1 MQFSKSIAGAGMAFM
16 LLMAPCMA
24 DESLLPKV
32 HKQSGST
39 FMSGGAQEEQRKAM
53 SKVAPRYPIQ
63 LVFKSANS
71 EADMSGVKVTMR
83 NVSGEP
89 ILEAQSDGPP
99 FFINPPA
106 SGRYTFDIEF
116 NGEKQ
121 TVTKDLI
128 GRRYLMLEF
137 KFGGK

>member
-1 MQFSKSIAGAGMAFM
+1 MVGVKAVLFFAVF
-16 LLMAPCMA
+16 MAPCMA
-24 DESLLPKV
+24 DDSLLPKV

-39 FMSGGAQEEQRKAM
+39 FMSGGAQEEQRKSM
-53 SKVAPRYPIQ
+53 GKVAPRYPIQ
-63 LVFKSANS
+63 LVFKSSNP
-71 EADMSGVKVTMR
+71 ETDMSGVKVTMR
-83 NVSGEP
+83 NVSGDP
-89 ILEAQSDGPP
+89 ILEAVSEGPH

-128 GRRYLMLEF
+128 GRRYLVLEF

>member
-1 MQFSKSIAGAGMAFM
+1 MVGVKVVMFLVVF
-16 LLMAPCMA
+16 MAPCRA

-39 FMSGGAQEEQRKAM
+39 FMSGGAQDEQRKAM
-53 SKVAPRYPIQ
+53 GKVAPRYPIQ
-63 LVFKSANS
+63 LVFKSSNP

-83 NVSGEP
+83 NVSGDP
-89 ILEAQSDGPP
+89 ILEAVSEGPF

-121 TVTKDLI
+121 SITKDLI
-128 GRRYLMLEF
+128 GRRYLALEF
-137 KFGGK
+137 RFDGK